1 MFLTFPLIVHKNQ
14 ESMGFTIDDYY
25 NPSWQIYHQWRRL
38 YIASDATA
46 KNLRALDFAQKKKN
60 KDKEYTTVSIFQI
73 QSPPLRLHA
82 WNKRRLE
89 RFLSLWKGKCIVAV
103 AVYSNHQVPS
113 SRSVRL
119 VRLSRVEEWRPML
132 TNSPRHC
139 YLRLFISPLLVSPV
153 GLCPLYFHADDSCRP
168 AFVMHDTMHFYFHFA
183 TQDLAPLSM
192 IRSSKVIQ
200 YSRNVAAQ
208 RSRSIVLLKYYSSFL
223 PLLPMK
229 DASMGGKRG
238 SGIFSPSFLFFSFVL
253 LRWIDFFRGTARPC
267 FFFFATN
274 S

>member
-1 MFLTFPLIVHKNQ
+1 MPLPKTYVPWISLK
-14 ESMGFTIDDYY
+14 
-25 NPSWQIYHQWRRL
+25 
-38 YIASDATA
+38 
-46 KNLRALDFAQKKKN
+46 KKKN

-103 AVYSNHQVPS
+103 AFYSNHQVPS

-119 VRLSRVEEWRPML
+119 VRLSRVEERRPML

-208 RSRSIVLLKYYSSFL
+208 RSRSIVVLLKYYSSFL

-229 DASMGGKRG
+229 DASMGGETG
-238 SGIFSPSFLFFSFVL
+238 LWDLFDFFPLFSVLQFCSSSLDRFLSRNGQAVLFL
-253 LRWIDFFRGTARPC
+253 LRY
-267 FFFFATN
+267 
-274 S
+274 

>member
-1 MFLTFPLIVHKNQ
+1 MKTSLYSERCHCQKPTCL
-14 ESMGFTIDDYY
+14 GFR
-25 NPSWQIYHQWRRL
+25 S
-38 YIASDATA
+38 
-46 KNLRALDFAQKKKN
+46 KKKKN
-60 KDKEYTTVSIFQI
+60 KKIKIKNIPPYPFSKSKVLHWDYTRGKEKTIGTIPI
-73 QSPPLRLHA
+73 PM
-82 WNKRRLE
+82 
-89 RFLSLWKGKCIVAV
+89 KGK
-103 AVYSNHQVPS
+103 VYRGGSLLLESPGPFFPI
-113 SRSVRL
+113 RSTRT
-119 VRLSRVEEWRPML
+119 LSRVEEWRPML
-132 TNSPRHC
+132 TNSPRYC

-253 LRWIDFFRGTARPC
+253 LRWIDFFCGTARPC

>member
-1 MFLTFPLIVHKNQ
+1 M
-14 ESMGFTIDDYY
+14 
-25 NPSWQIYHQWRRL
+25 
-38 YIASDATA
+38 
-46 KNLRALDFAQKKKN
+46 
-60 KDKEYTTVSIFQI
+60 
-73 QSPPLRLHA
+73 
-82 WNKRRLE
+82 
-89 RFLSLWKGKCIVAV
+89 KGK
-103 AVYSNHQVPS
+103 VYRGGSLLLESPGPFFPI
-113 SRSVRL
+113 RL
-119 VRLSRVEEWRPML
+119 TRTLSRVEEWRPML

-223 PLLPMK
+223 SLLPMK
-229 DASMGGKRG
+229 NASMEGETGLWDLFDFFPL
-238 SGIFSPSFLFFSFVL
+238 FSVLQFCSSSLDRFL
-253 LRWIDFFRGTARPC
+253 LRNGQAVLFLLRY
-267 FFFFATN
+267 
-274 S
+274 